1 MDSGQDWFDKIY
13 LKYYPKMFNAA
24 MRIVWDRQL
33 AEDIVQSTF
42 ETLLLNYDKVRNY
55 ENIWGWLLKT
65 VTNKSKNEINRAC
78 NRREVSIET
87 MYKLAADDPYEHDN
101 FLEALP
107 RELSE
112 EEKRMLYLH
121 YAVGFKHT
129 EIAKELGCTASASK
143 MRLHRAKVHY
153 QELIENSSG

>member
-13 LKYYPKMFNAA
+13 LKYYKKMFGVA

-65 VTNKSKNEINRAC
+65 VTNKSRNEINRAC

-87 MYKLAADDPYEHDN
+87 MYKLAADDPYEHAD
-101 FLEALP
+101 FLEVLP
-107 RELSE
+107 RELSK

-143 MRLHRAKVHY
+143 MRLYRAKVHC
-153 QELIENSSG
+153 QKLIEDSSG